1 MMKISTANKTLHLV
15 IPTGVFWFVK
25 RRTTESRNVT
35 ILQSVSILI
44 SIVASTA
51 FAPQLAHA
59 AEPIGR
65 LFTSSNE
72 RSNLDYLRQ
81 TKKNEPLKVESPTL
95 EADAPPPVI
104 LPDAVNLQGYVKR
117 NDGKQSTVWVNNQAM
132 TENSRNKDVTVGKLA
147 AGSNR
152 VPIKLS
158 ANGKRLNLKAGQVYD
173 PESNRVQEARNHGA
187 QGDGEKMGGRLDGT
201 IDDNGL

>member
-1 MMKISTANKTLHLV
+1 MKLIAIILV
-15 IPTGVFWFVK
+15 FFSQLLLT
-25 RRTTESRNVT
+25 
-35 ILQSVSILI
+35 
-44 SIVASTA
+44 
-51 FAPQLAHA
+51 QLASA

-65 LFTSSNE
+65 LFTSPNE

-81 TKKNEPLKVESPTL
+81 TKKNEPLKV
-95 EADAPPPVI
+95 DAPVQAAEIAPPAIVV

-117 NDGKQSTVWVNNQAM
+117 NDGKPSTVWVNNQAM
-132 TENSRNKDVTVGKLA
+132 TENSRNKDVAIGKLSE
-147 AGSNR
+147 GSNR

-187 QGDGEKMGGRLDGT
+187 QGDSGT
-201 IDDNGL
+201 IGEGGF

>member
-1 MMKISTANKTLHLV
+1 MKLIAIILV
-15 IPTGVFWFVK
+15 FF
-25 RRTTESRNVT
+25 S
-35 ILQSVSILI
+35 
-44 SIVASTA
+44 
-51 FAPQLAHA
+51 QLATA
-59 AEPIGR
+59 AEPMGR
-65 LFTSSNE
+65 LFTSPAE

-81 TKKNEPLKVESPTL
+81 TKKNEPLKV
-95 EADAPPPVI
+95 DAPVQAAEIAPPAIVV

-132 TENSRNKDVTVGKLA
+132 TENSRNKEVTVGKLS

-173 PESNRVQEARNHGA
+173 PETNKVKEARDHGA
-187 QGDGEKMGGRLDGT
+187 QGDGEKMGGRIDGTLDGT
-201 IDDNGL
+201 IDDNGF